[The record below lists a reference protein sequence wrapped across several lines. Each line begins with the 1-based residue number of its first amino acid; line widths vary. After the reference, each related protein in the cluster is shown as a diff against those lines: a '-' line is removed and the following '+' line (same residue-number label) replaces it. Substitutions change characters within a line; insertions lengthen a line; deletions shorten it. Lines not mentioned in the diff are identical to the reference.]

1 MISQKLQDLQNSSQ
15 HHTWSWKFQV
25 KPLFQATKQRVKQHR
40 QMLKTCRLL
49 ICLWL
54 RCAGWKVVDNGGGG
68 VDALSGTAST
78 IYAMPCKH
86 LNGNVYRIF

>member
-1 MISQKLQDLQNSSQ
+1 MEISGEAPFSSNK
-15 HHTWSWKFQV
+15 T
-25 KPLFQATKQRVKQHR
+25 RVKQHR
-40 QMLKTCRLL
+40 QMLKKCRLL

-86 LNGNVYRIF
+86 MNKNVYCINLKKKKNSKKIMK